1 MVSIIKS
8 LKYIGDI
15 TVKKA
20 DKDNSLSAFI
30 AVFNRKKY
38 VIKVLR
44 KVKFFWLQISIFFR

>member
-38 VIKVLR
+38 VIKNIKES
-44 KVKFFWLQISIFFR
+44 KVFLASNIPIF